1 VELRLDKTEVNEA
14 GLPARG
20 SEPAGS
26 GEESGNPAT
35 KDSET
40 NTGIIKFNA
49 KDPLAAVTIGGETVV
64 LDKPA
69 GDPNQVINGAK
80 GTLEITGVVYD
91 PVTGDG
97 TIVYRYTLKD
107 NTAGD
112 ATTESFNV
120 VVKEGDGDSRAA
132 TLTIDIVDDAPQA
145 RDDTDRVAAGSFLPA
160 TSTMPNA
167 SLSSIAPVSSTRT
180 VWPRVGLN
188 WRVTYPRLLGVVP
201 DHASLPSTVMRSG

>member
-1 VELRLDKTEVNEA
+1 MCSSDL
-14 GLPARG
+14 
-20 SEPAGS
+20 

-49 KDPLAAVTIGGETVV
+49 KDTLAAVTIGGETLV
-64 LDKPA
+64 LNKPA

-91 PVTGDG
+91 RVTGDG

-112 ATTESFNV
+112 TTTENFNV
-120 VVKEGDGDSRAA
+120 VVREADGDSQAA

-145 RDDTDRVAAGSFLPA
+145 RDDTDKVADGSFLPETGNVIDA
-160 TSTMPNA
+160 TGTTNA
-167 SLSSIAPVSSTRT
+167 PAGKDTKIGRAHV
-180 VWPRVGLN
+180 
-188 WRVTYPRLLGVVP
+188 
-201 DHASLPSTVMRSG
+201 